1 MQRGHSGNRALLFR
15 ALLYYDLT
23 VALPATPNRSI
34 AVLVS
39 TTYYLTQLCING
51 ECTGSICLEWN
62 LTECFLTSS
71 IIPNIDKRKLCEL
84 ACQNGTDASTCR
96 GTSEFAHMV
105 GLPEGGMSLRPGSP
119 CDNFQVNCLTE
130 IRARALYT
138 SQVAIQLDV
147 FRKTYVTRECHGMI
161 FYFIFFLSFFRD
173 TVTFS

>member
-1 MQRGHSGNRALLFR
+1 MF
-15 ALLYYDLT
+15 
-23 VALPATPNRSI
+23 
-34 AVLVS
+34 VS
-39 TTYYLTQLCING
+39 TMRYLQLCING

-119 CDNFQVNCLTE
+119 CDNFQVKYYPHKIPSIKILEKLNV
-130 IRARALYT
+130 T
-138 SQVAIQLDV
+138 STFCINYQTFFMWNN
-147 FRKTYVTRECHGMI
+147 FR
-161 FYFIFFLSFFRD
+161 FFLSSGILRCFPKMPSCRYGRSACEVEEFVVQQRNFIIGSTMD
-173 TVTFS
+173 NCK